1 MCTDK
6 SHIDLEKKVVATLE
20 AAIKDAEVRI
30 PEAVLRSVQCAASDI
45 TACLTHDLQEEVIRG
60 GQAIF
65 KSIMIAQKRGAAAIE
80 AATKDMDRAAH
91 ARGEAV
97 KDAADA
103 AAEEA
108 QTRAGWMSMSFAVL
122 SIFVLMTGTIATG
135 RWSWVLSGLSVF
147 LLGTSV
153 GGVLTMLV
161 HDISARKQGKNAHIA
176 RPFQMD

>member
-1 MCTDK
+1 MSTGTE
-6 SHIDLEKKVVATLE
+6 IDEVTAALE

-30 PEAVLRSVQCAASDI
+30 PEAVLRSVQCAASDV

-80 AATKDMDRAAH
+80 AAARDLDRAAH
-91 ARGEAV
+91 ARDEAA
-97 KDAADA
+97 KDTADA
-103 AAEEA
+103 VSDES
-108 QTRAGWMSMSFAVL
+108 QTRAGWLSMSFAVL

-161 HDISARKQGKNAHIA
+161 HDISARKQGKSAPIG

>member
-1 MCTDK
+1 MSACTN
-6 SHIDLEKKVVATLE
+6 LEKEVAALE

-65 KSIMIAQKRGAAAIE
+65 KSIMIAQKRGASAIE
-80 AATKDMDRAAH
+80 AAARDLDRAAH
-91 ARGEAV
+91 ARGEVA

-103 AAEEA
+103 A

-122 SIFVLMTGTIATG
+122 SIFVLMTGAIATG
-135 RWSWVLSGLSVF
+135 RWSWILSGLSVF

-161 HDISARKQGKNAHIA
+161 HDISARKQSKSAPIG

>member
-1 MCTDK
+1 MSTGTE
-6 SHIDLEKKVVATLE
+6 IDEVTAALE

-30 PEAVLRSVQCAASDI
+30 PEAVLRSVQCAASDV

-65 KSIMIAQKRGAAAIE
+65 KSIIIAQKRGAAAIE
-80 AATKDMDRAAH
+80 AAARDLDRAAH
-91 ARGEAV
+91 ARDEAA
-97 KDAADA
+97 KDTADA
-103 AAEEA
+103 VSDES
-108 QTRAGWMSMSFAVL
+108 QTRAGWLSMSFAVL

-161 HDISARKQGKNAHIA
+161 HDISARKQGKSAPIG